1 MLKITRRVDQFTGF
15 NKTTAICHMDNWGFI
30 ILDDYGDPLEV
41 SDDIYQLIFDQLS
54 GHEASSIEPLADYNE
69 ETQTGHTVDTHDIE
83 VNCDGELRH
92 IRVLLNVYWDDGSAL
107 VGHEDMDIV
116 GLV

>member
-1 MLKITRRVDQFTGF
+1 MLKVTRRIDQFTGY
-15 NKTTAICHMDNWGFI
+15 NKTTAICHMDNWGFV
-30 ILDDYGDPLEV
+30 ILDDYGEPLEV

-54 GHEASSIEPLADYNE
+54 GHEASNIEYLDGYDE
-69 ETQTGHTVDTHDIE
+69 ETQTGDTTEAHDIE
-83 VNCDGELRH
+83 VKCDGELRH
-92 IRVLLNVYWDDGSAL
+92 IRVLLHVHWDEGSAL